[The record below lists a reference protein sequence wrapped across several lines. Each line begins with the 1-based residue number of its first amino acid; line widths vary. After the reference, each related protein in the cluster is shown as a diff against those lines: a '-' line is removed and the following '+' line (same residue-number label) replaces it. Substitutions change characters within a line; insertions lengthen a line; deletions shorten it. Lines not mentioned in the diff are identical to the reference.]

1 MFDRIHMVRIGHFK
15 KFLKMFCR
23 LSSLALEVAPSGH
36 DILVRAVHF
45 LIVVITAG
53 GNHDSPGGGS
63 LSPLFAAL
71 GAFLSAFTS
80 GFGWCHP
87 DAIEG
92 YFSII

>member
-1 MFDRIHMVRIGHFK
+1 MVQIGHFK

-23 LSSLALEVAPSGH
+23 LSSLALEVAPSGR

-53 GNHDSPGGGS
+53 GNHDSPPLPPLWCLPS

-92 YFSII
+92 CFSII